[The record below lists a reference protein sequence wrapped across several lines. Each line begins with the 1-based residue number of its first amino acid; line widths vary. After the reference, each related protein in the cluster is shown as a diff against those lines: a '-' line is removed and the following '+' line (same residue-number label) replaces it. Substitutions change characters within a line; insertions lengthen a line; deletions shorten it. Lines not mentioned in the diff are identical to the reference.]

1 MARSEVA
8 MALILLIL
16 ISLIFGVVSPNST
29 PPPPVAAVSTPV
41 SQPGKPHPEWLIDGD
56 RLQVKLAADAAVK
69 VVALTPSEEF
79 AAGHIPGAAQIDW
92 PDLEIVET
100 SDQQVASWRTEVE
113 AKLTTLGISPSDTVV
128 IYDAGS
134 LYAARLWWILD
145 QLGHADKMILNGG
158 LNAWTSAGGPLETG
172 PSTVR
177 AATVPYVGTP
187 YDSAIATLDEAK
199 RAIDDPSTILI
210 DARTTDEYVAGHIP
224 GAINVEFTRNA
235 DRLGVWKT
243 PQDLLA
249 MYDAVGATPDK
260 TVIPYCSTGVRSAVT
275 YFTLRMLGY
284 EHVMLFT
291 GSFQEWSS
299 HPDLPVTIGDQ
310 P

>member
-1 MARSEVA
+1 
-8 MALILLIL
+8 MALILAIL
-16 ISLIFGVVSPNST
+16 VALFFGVVNPIST
-29 PPPPVAAVSTPV
+29 PPQPAMVISTPA
-41 SQPGKPHPEWLIDGD
+41 SRLGEPHPEWLIDGD
-56 RLQVKLAADAAVK
+56 RLQAMLAADASVK
-69 VVALTPSEEF
+69 VVALTPPEEF

-100 SDQQVASWRTEVE
+100 SDQQVATWRTEVE
-113 AKLTTLGISPSDTVV
+113 ATLTTLGISPSDTVV
-128 IYDAGS
+128 VYDAGT

-158 LNAWTSAGGPLETG
+158 LKAWTSAGGDLETG

-187 YDSAIATLDEAK
+187 NDSAIATLAEVK
-199 RAIDDPSTILI
+199 QAIDDPTTILI
-210 DARTTDEYVAGHIP
+210 DARTADEYVAGHIP

-235 DRLGVWKT
+235 DRSGVWKT
-243 PQDLLA
+243 PQELLA
-249 MYDAVGATPDK
+249 MYQAVGATPDN

-291 GSFQEWSS
+291 GSFKEWSS
-299 HPDLPVTIGDQ
+299 HPDLPVTTGDR